1 MPSES
6 TRHGAETK
14 PLCPGGITL
23 CACFTSAAADGAA
36 TRQQRGDGKSPP
48 HSRAVA

>member
-14 PLCPGGITL
+14 PLWPGGITL
-23 CACFTSAAADGAA
+23 CACFTSAAAGRRPRAGSSAA
-36 TRQQRGDGKSPP
+36 MASPLLIV
-48 HSRAVA
+48 RA